1 MSTDRTDT
9 TGPRPMIMS
18 DGTVIIRII
27 MMMTMMTQISLFI
40 GESAPSHG

>member
-1 MSTDRTDT
+1 MSTDKADT
-9 TGPRPMIMS
+9 TDPRPMIKS
-18 DGTVIIRII
+18 DNTVIIRII